1 MSTVVDGP
9 PRDGRT
15 GARRMALLL
24 ALAAALFIAARVLPI
39 GAWLASLN
47 GLFTRLG
54 PWGIVLFVLVYALAA
69 VLFVPGSPL
78 TVGAGLVY
86 GLGPGFAAASAGST
100 LGAACAF
107 LVARYLA
114 RDRVER
120 WVGGDPRFRAIDE
133 AVGREGWTIVLLTRL
148 SPVFPFNLL
157 NYLYGLT
164 RVPFHTYLPASWIGM
179 MPGTLLYVYL
189 GFAGRTVAQAATAGL
204 ARSPAE
210 YAFWATGLLAT
221 IAVTLYVTRLA
232 RRALHSRAGWSAG

>member
-1 MSTVVDGP
+1 MSGSGVGP
-9 PRDGRT
+9 T
-15 GARRMALLL
+15 RRGKSGTRRLIGFL
-24 ALAAALFIAARVLPI
+24 AVAAALLVAARVLPA
-39 GAWLASLN
+39 GAWLAQLN

-69 VLFVPGSPL
+69 VLFVPGSAL
-78 TVGAGLVY
+78 TLGAGLVY
-86 GLGPGFAAASAGST
+86 GLVPGFLAVSAGST

-120 WVGGDPRFRAIDE
+120 WVGADPRFRAIDL
-133 AVGREGWTIVLLTRL
+133 AVGRGGGTIVLLTRL

-157 NYLYGLT
+157 NYLYGVT
-164 RVPFHTYLPASWIGM
+164 RVPFLTYILASWIGM

-189 GFAGRTVAQAATAGL
+189 GFAGRAVAQAAAGGA

-210 YAFWATGLLAT
+210 YVFWSLGLLAT

-232 RRALHSRAGWSAG
+232 RRALGQRAGVEA